1 MVPGVNRAW
10 FGPRSNDG
18 YGSGIASWQGLVVSV
33 LFLGG
38 VIAVIDLLP
47 HLLALAAVAGLLV
60 LFLAIVWLTYDK
72 DAIT

>member
-1 MVPGVNRAW
+1 MSWSW

-18 YGSGIASWQGLVVSV
+18 YGSGIASWQGLVFTA

-38 VIAVIDLLP
+38 VIAAIHWLS
-47 HLLALAAVAGLLV
+47 HAWALAAIAGLLIV
-60 LFLAIVWLTYDK
+60 FLAIVRLTYDK